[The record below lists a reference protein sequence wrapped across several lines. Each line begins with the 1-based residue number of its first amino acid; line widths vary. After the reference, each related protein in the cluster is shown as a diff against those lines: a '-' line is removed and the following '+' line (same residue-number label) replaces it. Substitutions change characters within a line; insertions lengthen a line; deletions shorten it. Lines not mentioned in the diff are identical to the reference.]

1 MDLGAIFL
9 TLAVALLVGIFISR
23 PFSSRRAATEMLIHP
38 AAEAAE
44 IHRSALL
51 AERDRV
57 LTALQDLE
65 FDFTLGKIPAEDY
78 PVQRAELLK
87 TGAEALRQLDALSG
101 DVASATAEDRVE
113 AVVAARRADAA
124 HRPVKQVEI
133 AAAGAGLGSSRR
145 PPAPVEDEVE
155 ALVAARRQ
163 ARQEKAGGFCPKCG
177 RPVAKSDQF
186 CSRCGTT
193 LSQNQGQRH
202 LG

>member
-9 TLAVALLVGIFISR
+9 TLAVALLVGIFISQ
-23 PFSSRRAATEMLIHP
+23 PFSSRRAATEMLVNP
-38 AAEAAE
+38 AAEEAE

-57 LTALQDLE
+57 LTVLQDLE
-65 FDFTLGKIPAEDY
+65 FDFTLGKIPADDY

-87 TGAEALRQLDALSG
+87 AGAEVLRQLDALSG

-124 HRPVKQVEI
+124 HRPMNQVEL
-133 AAAGAGLGSSRR
+133 APQNRDPLMSAGMSSSRC

-155 ALVAARRQ
+155 VLVSARRR

-186 CSRCGTT
+186 CSRCGKT
-193 LSQNQGQRH
+193 L
-202 LG
+202 